1 MKISGL
7 LAIASLLRVAT
18 ATAGPNWTGFS
29 GLRYFFVYG
38 DSYTTVG
45 YNSKSPNPTDKNPI
59 GVNYPGQTT
68 SGGPNWVDYTTV
80 TYNQSKV
87 LTFDY
92 AISGNT
98 ISGVQ
103 AQINDWLPTAG
114 KKPTYA
120 PWAATDSLFATWIGI
135 NDLNANA
142 QPAPSM
148 TSLFG
153 LMDTLYTN
161 GARNFLFVNVPPFH
175 RAPFANNNAQLGT
188 RIQAWNTA
196 LVSAAAAFQTKHS
209 DVSTF
214 VYDSWALYSK
224 LLNSPS
230 QYGFT
235 DVTTTGGSFWQD
247 VIHPKAK
254 VHDYMAQDLVAF
266 LKAQT
271 ATSPT
276 SVPTPTTSVND
287 PTATP
292 QPTTTFTP
300 EPAPTQPAGPLQT
313 HYGQCGGQGFNGP
326 TACETPY
333 ACQVS
338 NQWFSQC
345 L

>member
-1 MKISGL
+1 MRLSGL
-7 LAIASLLRVAT
+7 LAIANILRVAS
-18 ATAGPNWTGFS
+18 ATAGPNWTGYS

-68 SGGPNWVDYTTV
+68 SGGANWVDYTTI
-80 TYNQSKV
+80 TYNQSKL

-120 PWAATDSLFATWIGI
+120 PWSAKDSLFATWIGI

-161 GARNFLFVNVPPFH
+161 GARNFLFLNVPPFH
-175 RAPFANNNAQLGT
+175 RAPFAGNNAQLGT

-209 DVSTF
+209 DISTF
-214 VYDSWALYSK
+214 VYDSWTLFSK
-224 LLNSPS
+224 LLDNPS

-266 LKAQT
+266 LKSQT
-271 ATSPT
+271 PSSSPPT
-276 SVPTPTTSVND
+276 TTPTGDPGTPTPT
-287 PTATP
+287 P
-292 QPTTTFTP
+292 TP
-300 EPAPTQPAGPLQT
+300 EPTPTQPPQPFQT
-313 HYGQCGGQGFNGP
+313 HYGQCGGQGYSGP
-326 TACETPY
+326 TSCESPY
-333 ACQVS
+333 TCKVS
-338 NQWFSQC
+338 SQWYSQC